1 MAKNASADK
10 NTQIMN
16 MVIVLVWLVVFMIII
31 LGIFFPLVFLTSL
44 RQVYQ
49 REQSISIEL
58 SSKYIDEFF
67 ETRKTLLAVSADMP
81 FLHDPE
87 LGKRVELQFHGVPE
101 DDAVLIRTYFQKILD
116 DYSSFR
122 FFAYLSANNV
132 QPVLLQPYSAQLA
145 LTDSQFLQGYAYR
158 EWAQQTISTYQ
169 KWDKKGS
176 VPPYISDAFI
186 SQPGNVPAV
195 SISVAVVDGEK
206 NMTGILYVN
215 MVLTKLSDYI
225 KNLTFGK
232 TGKVYLVDSSGHL
245 LAHPS
250 ISPEVLSRESDGR
263 ETRELLDFSG
273 NPMVANAL
281 KGIIRPGIYRMPD
294 TQRLVLSTYR
304 KIDTLGWII
313 VLEQDVEESF
323 GLVRVYAYV
332 IVFLVFIS
340 ILISFIVFW
349 YISRETA
356 ESVRRHN
363 ELLIISE
370 TDPLTGLLN
379 RRSMLSRMS
388 QFIADYEYNGQGFV
402 IGMFDID
409 DFKKVN
415 DTYGHV
421 FGDIVLRE
429 IANRT
434 VSILRVEDL
443 LFRWGGEEFLV
454 IIRNCDLVRGRG
466 VAEKIRR
473 IVCDTPIND
482 GVSSVNVTVTIG
494 LSQYR
499 GDPVDTMIIHA
510 DEALYQGKRS
520 GKNVVVVS
528 ED

>member
-1 MAKNASADK
+1 MAKTASAGK
-10 NTQIMN
+10 NTQVMN
-16 MVIVLVWLVVFMIII
+16 MVIVLVWLVVFMIIV
-31 LGIFFPLVFLTSL
+31 LGIFFPLVFLTSM
-44 RQVYQ
+44 RQIYL
-49 REQSISIEL
+49 REQSVSIEL
-58 SSKYIDEFF
+58 SSKYINEFF
-67 ETRKTLLAVSADMP
+67 DTRKNLLSVSAEMP
-81 FLHDPE
+81 FLRDPD
-87 LGKRVELQFHGVPE
+87 LRKKVEFRFHGIPE
-101 DDAVLIRTYFQKILD
+101 NEAGLTRQYLQEILD
-116 DYSSFR
+116 KYKSLR
-122 FFAYLSANNV
+122 FFAYLSADDV
-132 QPVLLQPYSAQLA
+132 QPILLQPYSGQLA

-158 EWAQQTISTYQ
+158 DWAQQSIRAYQ
-169 KWDKKGS
+169 NWDKKVS
-176 VPPYISDAFI
+176 IPPYVSDAFI
-186 SQPGNVPAV
+186 SQPGNLPAV
-195 SISVAVVDGEK
+195 SISVAVVDDEK
-206 NMTGILYVN
+206 NMIGILYVN
-215 MVLTKLSDYI
+215 MVLEKLSDYI
-225 KNLTFGK
+225 KKLAYGK
-232 TGKVYLVDSSGHL
+232 TGRVYLVDSSGHL
-245 LAHPS
+245 LAHPT
-250 ISPEVLSRESDGR
+250 ISPEVVTRDADGV
-263 ETRELLDFSG
+263 ETRSLLDFSG

-294 TQRLVLSTYR
+294 TDRLVLSTYR
-304 KIDTLGWII
+304 KTDSLGWII
-313 VLEQDVEESF
+313 VLEQDVEEAF

-332 IVFLVFIS
+332 IVGLVFVS

-356 ESVRRHN
+356 ESARRHN

-388 QFIADYEYNGQGFV
+388 QLIAEYEYNGQGFV

-409 DFKKVN
+409 DFKTVN

-421 FGDIVLRE
+421 FGDVVLRE

-454 IIRNCDLVRGRG
+454 IVRNCDIVRGRG

-510 DEALYQGKRS
+510 DEALYQGKRK
-520 GKNVVVVS
+520 GKNIVVIS